1 MTMDKNE
8 SLAFLQSCI
17 DSINVATLDEIAL
30 LQKAYEINCVAPIVS
45 SDFEFVHPCD
55 LSTYLYQRTK
65 VVNMKISK
73 TDCIMNVN
81 EISWNYNLEGI
92 SANNEQSNENLSY
105 AA

>member
-1 MTMDKNE
+1 MDKNE

-45 SDFEFVHPCD
+45 SDFEFVHPSD
-55 LSTYLYQRTK
+55 LSTYLYERTK